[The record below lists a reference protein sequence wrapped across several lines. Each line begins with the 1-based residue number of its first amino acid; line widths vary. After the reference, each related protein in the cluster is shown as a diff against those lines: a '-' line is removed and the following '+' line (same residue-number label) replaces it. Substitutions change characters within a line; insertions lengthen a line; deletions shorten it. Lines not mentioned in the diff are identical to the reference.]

1 MPALVPELTVSDWRA
16 SRAFYCDLL
25 GFAERY
31 ARPDE
36 GFVYL
41 ALGQAELM
49 LDQRGLGRDWTT
61 ATLERPFGRG
71 INFQI
76 EVERIDPIVARLV
89 AAGVA
94 LFQPVETRSYVTGGS
109 AVTQRQFCVM
119 DPDGYLLRF
128 FEVVV

>member
-31 ARPDE
+31 ARPEE
-36 GFVYL
+36 GFVCL
-41 ALGQAELM
+41 ALGAAELM
-49 LDQRGLGRDWTT
+49 LDQRGLGRDWETGP
-61 ATLERPFGRG
+61 LERPFGRG
-71 INFQI
+71 INLQI
-76 EVERIDPIVARLV
+76 EVEAVDPLLARLG

-94 LFQPVETRSYVTGGS
+94 LFQPVETRTYVTGGA
-109 AVTQRQFCVM
+109 AVTQRQFCVL

-128 FEVVV
+128 CEVLG